1 MRKPDPLS
9 RRQTRPTSAGA
20 RGTPGGPDRLTA
32 SRIESLKA
40 TDKRIEIA
48 DPECPGLQLRITPA
62 GAKSWWWR
70 FYWKGARQKLLI
82 GPWPAITL
90 KGAHTAAIDARELLD
105 RGIDPRTAERPNLAR
120 RRTEAATTGAP
131 AGRYSIE
138 NLCAEFMS
146 RHVTP
151 HRKQPEYVQRIIDK
165 EILAA
170 WPGRDART
178 IKPREVVELLD
189 GIVDRG
195 TRVMANRVAGVLSQL
210 FRFGIHRSLI
220 ETSPVQLLYRPG
232 GKEKPRDRALDDAE
246 LAALLVNLDEAAR
259 FRDSK
264 LPNVLRILLLTGQ
277 RRGELALARWSDVD
291 LKANTWTIPKEN
303 TKTGVGHV
311 VPLSDWAAREFA
323 ELKKLADGSRF
334 VLPASDPT
342 KSADPKLITRSV
354 ARCQARLKKVGVG
367 TFTPHDLRRTCRTGL
382 ARLKVEPHI
391 AERVLNHAQETIPG
405 TYDVHDYLDEK
416 RTALDKW
423 AAHLEGLTRSA
434 SHAA

>member
-1 MRKPDPLS
+1 MPPPSAPVPRS
-9 RRQTRPTSAGA
+9 QARPT
-20 RGTPGGPDRLTA
+20 RGTPGGPVRLTA

-48 DPECPGLQLRITPA
+48 DPACAGLQLRITPA

-70 FYWKGARQKLLI
+70 FYWQGARQKLLI
-82 GPWPAITL
+82 GTYPATTL
-90 KGAHTAAIDARELLD
+90 AAAHDAVTVARNLLD
-105 RGIDPRTAERPNLAR
+105 RGIDPRTAERPKLAR
-120 RRTEAATTGAP
+120 RRTEAPAATDTP
-131 AGRYSIE
+131 AGRNSIE
-138 NLCAEFMS
+138 NLCSEFMD

-151 HRKQPEYVQRIIDK
+151 RRKQPAYVQRIIDK
-165 EILAA
+165 EILKPWA
-170 WPGRDART
+170 GRDART

-189 GIVDRG
+189 AIVDRG
-195 TRVMANRVAGVLSQL
+195 KPVMANRTAGVLSQL